1 MPRDLKQTDRNEFII
16 MDAISACEIKLYYRQ
31 PTTAERIGFQRLA
44 WQRQGKK
51 VINRTPEAR
60 AQYGARIL
68 TGIREGDFSCG
79 EDAAGHPILIAS
91 EPGALNYRPD
101 WKELV
106 ISTAGDLLM
115 VLGMQVFEGSFN
127 ELVKAFQAN
136 KDDQPEE
143 PTEPDPE
150 EEEPLEEPFQL
161 PPDPDEAV
169 EILPLAPN
177 SNG

>member
-1 MPRDLKQTDRNEFII
+1 MPRDLKQTDRNEFNI

-31 PTTAERIGFQRLA
+31 PTTAERIGFQRMA

-51 VINRTPEAR
+51 VANRTPEAR
-60 AQYGARIL
+60 AHYGALIL

-91 EPGALNYRPD
+91 EPGALNYRSD

-106 ISTAGDLLM
+106 AGTAGDLLM
-115 VLGMQVFEGSFN
+115 MLGMQVFEGSFS
-127 ELVKAFQAN
+127 ELVKAVKAADA
-136 KDDQPEE
+136 DDDDEPEPAGE
-143 PTEPDPE
+143 PATE
-150 EEEPLEEPFQL
+150 L
-161 PPDPDEAV
+161 PPLSPAPDEAV
-169 EILPLAPN
+169 EIVPLEPN